1 MKNPRVFIEYSNN
14 RQNAY
19 KTFEKDNL
27 RRKCDVLIM
36 FDDMTDGMINNRKS
50 SPTVTELFIWRT
62 KPSISSVFIKHC
74 YFQVLKYDSLN
85 YRHYLLQKIPNEQE
99 FQQITF
105 YFSSDIYFEDFIN
118 VYKNVLQN
126 HLAIDTTVASDNLLR
141 VNENLSERI

>member
-19 KTFEKDNL
+19 RTFEKDNL

-50 SPTVTELFIWRT
+50 SPTVTELFIWRI

-141 VNENLSERI
+141 FNENLSERI

>member
-50 SPTVTELFIWRT
+50 SPTVTELFI
-62 KPSISSVFIKHC
+62 
-74 YFQVLKYDSLN
+74 
-85 YRHYLLQKIPNEQE
+85 
-99 FQQITF
+99 
-105 YFSSDIYFEDFIN
+105 
-118 VYKNVLQN
+118 
-126 HLAIDTTVASDNLLR
+126 
-141 VNENLSERI
+141 